1 MVLDIVG
8 EIIDSQIMHSKLFIF
23 HAVYNVKQMEDLEP
37 MKDYHLYFFFTLAL
51 LTGINIIK
59 ECDRINTCLPQ
70 RYSFP
75 HL

>member
-37 MKDYHLYFFFTLAL
+37 MKDYHLYFFSLWHFSQELIL
-51 LTGINIIK
+51 LRSVTG
-59 ECDRINTCLPQ
+59 
-70 RYSFP
+70 
-75 HL
+75 